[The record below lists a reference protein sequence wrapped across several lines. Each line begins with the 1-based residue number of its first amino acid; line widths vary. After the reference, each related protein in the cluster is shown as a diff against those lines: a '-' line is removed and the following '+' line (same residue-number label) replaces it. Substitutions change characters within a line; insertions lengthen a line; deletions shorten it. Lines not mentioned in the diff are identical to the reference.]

1 LKNCNVIVTGAA
13 GFIGSHTVDRLLK
26 EGHTVIG
33 VDNLSTGNMNN
44 LVKAKGNS
52 RFHLLRADL
61 MEPELMARLCRE
73 YSVDSIVHLAGLVSV
88 VEAQNKPT
96 DNFTLNLH
104 ATHIVGEAART
115 AGVRRVVFA
124 SSAATYGDC
133 PEMPLRE
140 NAHSNPLSVYGS
152 AKLASEMYLLG
163 FRAYEMEVIFT
174 RYFNVYGPRQDP
186 KSPYSGVISIFS
198 DRFSRGEAIQIFGD
212 GKQTRDFISVFD
224 VARANCLAATK
235 EGSIKSGPMNICTGQ
250 SRELNE
256 MVRIFQ
262 DLFPNSPKPIKQPF
276 RSGEILESCG
286 DPEYAAKSIGFRSEI
301 TLEQGIRQLMGVK
314 EVYELV

>member
-1 LKNCNVIVTGAA
+1 MKNCNVIVTGAA

-33 VDNLSTGNMNN
+33 VDNLSTGRLSN
-44 LVKAKGNS
+44 LAKAKANP
-52 RFHLLRADL
+52 RFHFVRADL
-61 MEPELMARLCRE
+61 MEPELMVRLCRE
-73 YSVDSIVHLAGLVSV
+73 HSVDSIIHLAGLVSV

-115 AGVRRVVFA
+115 AGVHRVVFA

-133 PEMPLRE
+133 PEMPLTE
-140 NAHSNPLSVYGS
+140 KAQSNPLSLYGS
-152 AKLASEMYLLG
+152 AKLASEKYLLG

-212 GKQTRDFISVFD
+212 GRQTRDFISVFD
-224 VARANCLAATK
+224 VARANCLVATK
-235 EGSIKSGPMNICTGQ
+235 EGAIQSGPMNICTGH
-250 SRELNE
+250 SRQLNE
-256 MVRIFQ
+256 MVGIFQ
-262 DLFPNSPKPIKQPF
+262 DLFPNSPKPVKQPF

-286 DPEYAAKSIGFRSEI
+286 DPSYAAHTIGFRSEI
-301 TLEQGIRQLMGVK
+301 TLEEGIRQLMGVR
-314 EVYELV
+314 EVFELV

>member
-1 LKNCNVIVTGAA
+1 VTGAA

-33 VDNLSTGNMNN
+33 VDNLSTGRLSN
-44 LVKAKGNS
+44 LTNVKRS
-52 RFHLLRADL
+52 PRFHFVRADL
-61 MEPELMARLCRE
+61 MTDELMVRLCRE
-73 YSVDSIVHLAGLVSV
+73 HSVDSIIHLAGLVSV
-88 VEAQNKPT
+88 VEAQNKPSH
-96 DNFTLNLH
+96 NFTLNLH
-104 ATHIVGEAART
+104 ATHIVGEAARA

-133 PEMPLRE
+133 PEIPLRE
-140 NAHSNPLSVYGS
+140 NAQSNPLSVYGS
-152 AKLASEMYLLG
+152 AKLASEKYLLG

-198 DRFSRGEAIQIFGD
+198 DRFRRGEPIQIFGD

-235 EGSIKSGPMNICTGQ
+235 EGAIQSGPINICTGQ
-250 SRELNE
+250 RRELNE
-256 MVRIFQ
+256 MVEIFQ

-276 RSGEILESCG
+276 RSGEILDSCG
-286 DPEYAAKSIGFRSEI
+286 DPEYAAHSIGFRSEI
-301 TLEQGIRQLMGVK
+301 TLEQGIRQLMGVSG
-314 EVYELV
+314 VLELV